1 MAKIKKFREPDD
13 YFSAK
18 DGTVKWATWYG
29 PRGSEG
35 DVATEVEK
43 EVGGYIVSSYQ
54 HVAGLID
61 DYDTDFPFLKTS
73 TWVDE
78 EETSDIREA
87 AFIGIERL
95 DNQGGDEEM
104 VAELP
109 R

>member
-1 MAKIKKFREPDD
+1 MAKVKKFREPDN
-13 YFSAK
+13 YFSS
-18 DGTVKWATWYG
+18 DDYLGEWAVWYG

-61 DYDTDFPFLKTS
+61 DYDTDFPYLKTS
-73 TWVDE
+73 TFVDDE
-78 EETSDIREA
+78 ETTDIREA